1 MSDVWLDSELDVEAR
16 CSKLR
21 GGQGRSGERA
31 AAFERRSEIEA
42 DAADEEQLRTRRASD
57 SGN

>member
-1 MSDVWLDSELDVEAR
+1 MVSRIRKTLAV
-16 CSKLR
+16 
-21 GGQGRSGERA
+21 QERA

-42 DAADEEQLRTRRASD
+42 DAADEEQLQTRRASD